1 MRNPVSHTEQV
12 VTPGISMLSD
22 RHRAPTGSEIILSLI
37 AFLFLVLNDVHML
50 FAIVFLLF
58 LGYVTLRVP
67 TLKEGER
74 IEACKHAMQ
83 LKNYKIDS
91 DGRVRIGLTHLLITQ
106 FPLINWLLGYVHY
119 GILYSTNRG
128 VIFHKFGYLMS
139 KGPSIYVDRI
149 NVKEVHLPDFVGGM
163 NVQDEIVR
171 LSRGRINP
179 DVAETI
185 LDFSEFVP
193 NSSMALMPLTT
204 FPRVVFLFAKMTGM
218 GLAAVVDN
226 QDNYL
231 FWLHKPVWVLEHIL
245 GSANNTVR

>member
-1 MRNPVSHTEQV
+1 
-12 VTPGISMLSD
+12 
-22 RHRAPTGSEIILSLI
+22 
-37 AFLFLVLNDVHML
+37 
-50 FAIVFLLF
+50 
-58 LGYVTLRVP
+58 
-67 TLKEGER
+67 
-74 IEACKHAMQ
+74 
-83 LKNYKIDS
+83 
-91 DGRVRIGLTHLLITQ
+91 
-106 FPLINWLLGYVHY
+106 
-119 GILYSTNRG
+119 
-128 VIFHKFGYLMS
+128 
-139 KGPSIYVDRI
+139 
-149 NVKEVHLPDFVGGM
+149 VKEVHLPDFVGGM